1 MNGWTY
7 KWMNEWMNEWKHEW
21 LYEWINEYMSRLY
34 TGDKPGVHG
43 QNDLQLPVRQG
54 IKPNKILTW

>member
-1 MNGWTY
+1 
-7 KWMNEWMNEWKHEW
+7 MNEWMNEWIHEW
-21 LYEWINEYMSRLY
+21 LYECINEYMSRLY

-54 IKPNKILTW
+54 IKPNKIFTW